1 MDEHKLHVG
10 GDLVLGRHVV
20 VEPDEAKN
28 DPHGFGYALVV
39 GEGHGL
45 VQRNFDHLDQ
55 LPLPRLT
62 SARAHAVVVGDLG
75 VKHGLLGTHEAYA

>member
-1 MDEHKLHVG
+1 MSTSLHVG

-28 DPHGFGYALVV
+28 DPHGFGYTLVV

-45 VQRNFDHLDQ
+45 VQRDFDDLDQ
-55 LPLPRLT
+55 FPLARLA
-62 SARAHAVVVGDLG
+62 SARAHAVVVGDFG
-75 VKHGLLGTHEAYA
+75 VKHGLLGTRDSYA